1 MITLNA
7 EPEAISLERAR
18 SALVIVDM
26 QNAFLRPE
34 GYFGMLGVDLEE
46 VPSVIDRCRRL
57 ADACRRS
64 SIQIIYLKMVYPGE
78 TERSKIVNT
87 PLFYKSKT
95 FRLAKDQPDILK
107 RLPLEGSWGIDIIDE
122 LTPHSEDL
130 VIVKERHDGFVGTN
144 FQIHLSQK
152 RIKSLIF
159 AGTATNVCVES
170 TLRHAAALDYFAT
183 LVADATSPLGSHELH
198 EATISNVKASF
209 GWVTDTQSVL
219 AALQYPD
226 QSPTGSDFPEATLL

>member
-7 EPEAISLERAR
+7 EPEVVSLERAR

-34 GYFGMLGVDLEE
+34 GYFGMLGVDLEG

-57 ADACRRS
+57 ADACRRNA
-64 SIQIIYLKMVYPGE
+64 IQVIYLKMVYPKE

-87 PLFYKSKT
+87 PLFRKSKT
-95 FRLAKDQPDILK
+95 FRLAKDQPDMLK
-107 RLPLEGSWGIDIIDE
+107 RLPLEGSWGVDIIDE
-122 LTPHSEDL
+122 LAPHSDDL
-130 VIVKERHDGFVGTN
+130 IIEKGRHDGFVGTN
-144 FQIHLSQK
+144 FQAHLSQK
-152 RIKSLIF
+152 RINSLIF

-170 TLRHAAALDYFAT
+170 TLRHAAALDYFAI
-183 LVADATSPLGSHELH
+183 LVADATNPLGGHELQK
-198 EATISNVKASF
+198 ATISNVKASF

-219 AALQYPD
+219 AALQYP
-226 QSPTGSDFPEATLL
+226 E

>member
-7 EPEAISLERAR
+7 GPEAVSLERAR

-34 GYFGMLGVDLEE
+34 GYFGMLGVDLEG

-57 ADACRRS
+57 ADACRKNT
-64 SIQIIYLKMVYPGE
+64 IQVIYLKMVYPGE
-78 TERSKIVNT
+78 TERSKIVDT
-87 PLFYKSKT
+87 PFFYKSKT
-95 FRLAKDQPDILK
+95 FRLAKDQSDIVK
-107 RLPLEGSWGIDIIDE
+107 RLPLEGSWGANIIDE
-122 LTPHSEDL
+122 LTPRSDDL
-130 VIVKERHDGFVGTN
+130 IIVKERHDGFIDTN
-144 FQIHLSQK
+144 FQTHLLQK
-152 RIKSLIF
+152 GINSLIF

-170 TLRHAAALDYFAT
+170 TLRHAAALDYFAI
-183 LVADATSPLGSHELH
+183 LVADATSPLGSHELQK
-198 EATISNVKASF
+198 ATISNVKASF

-226 QSPTGSDFPEATLL
+226 